1 MHIPQAPH
9 VCDSVYAGNAKLK
22 YIFHW
27 YNYMIDI
34 SECIKDKLKNA
45 EELEKTFLKN
55 EQAMLETMII
65 IS

>member
-1 MHIPQAPH
+1 
-9 VCDSVYAGNAKLK
+9 
-22 YIFHW
+22 
-27 YNYMIDI
+27 MIDI